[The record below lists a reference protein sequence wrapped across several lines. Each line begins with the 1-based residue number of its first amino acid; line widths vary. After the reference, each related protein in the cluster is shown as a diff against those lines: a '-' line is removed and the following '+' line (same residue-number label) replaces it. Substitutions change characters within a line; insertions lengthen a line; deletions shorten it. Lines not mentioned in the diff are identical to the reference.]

1 MLQKIIN
8 GIAIASGV
16 VSITVVGAV
25 GVVYLNKDAIIENVK
40 SKVMES
46 VLPSGLGGGVGVD
59 GDGSPKPPPK
69 SPRPPSLSVTA
80 SITLPLTF
88 SIIASLLRYTTPT
101 APTTVIDTTPLAI
114 AIPLIIFCNMINL
127 PVKFQKIYV
136 FHEVLQ
142 SFFV

>member
-46 VLPSGLGGGVGVD
+46 VLPRGLSGGLVPDMESPMAEPSAPIPSGVGLGV
-59 GDGSPKPPPK
+59 
-69 SPRPPSLSVTA
+69 PS
-80 SITLPLTF
+80 F
-88 SIIASLLRYTTPT
+88 
-101 APTTVIDTTPLAI
+101 
-114 AIPLIIFCNMINL
+114 
-127 PVKFQKIYV
+127 
-136 FHEVLQ
+136 
-142 SFFV
+142 